1 MKSHKYWSI
10 GHWFPWS
17 ELATLATRIWNQL
30 INILHSVHWFVW
42 LWPFTQVIKWFL
54 ANPEKRKRLQ
64 LKKLRNNKGNRGVFH
79 YIWAWWKGEIPSG
92 SFRSTLPFLE
102 KMAYIVYLQIV
113 ALRFQKIISQIPERC
128 FFLPVKICP
137 AHPQFKHNFHVRH
150 FSVPAEAAIK
160 HIIIFGSKIRC
171 KIFYQCHCPVDHI
184 TKSID

>member
-1 MKSHKYWSI
+1 MYDIKKAQEVQMKSHKYWSI

-54 ANPEKRKRLQ
+54 ANPEKRKKLQ

-102 KMAYIVYLQIV
+102 KMAYIVYLQTV
-113 ALRFQKIISQIPERC
+113 ALRFQKNNIPDTGELL
-128 FFLPVKICP
+128 FSFDKNLP
-137 AHPQFKHNFHVRH
+137 
-150 FSVPAEAAIK
+150 
-160 HIIIFGSKIRC
+160 GSS
-171 KIFYQCHCPVDHI
+171 PVQA
-184 TKSID
+184 